1 MGEEAEQRAKVE
13 AEQRAKEE
21 AEQRAKLEAEQ
32 KAKKEAE
39 QKEREE
45 AERKAKEA
53 EQKAQDKAEQKSRE
67 EAERRAQDE
76 AEMKA
81 KEEAEQKKCVD
92 TEPVVKEDE
101 EQTPS
106 SGSKP
111 TASSKVEERTEG
123 AETALPEAEVKSVAQ
138 AQAEVEPKPE
148 TIEDQLTASD
158 GLGTAAAAEVPIYEA
173 PKDDVVKEDTTATE
187 CYVVEDVKQTDE
199 ASVNDAAMK
208 DIPQPVAGEEASKE
222 TLPSAKDADG
232 SDVATDAQIEAQTE
246 CKETPSDK
254 PVDKDDST
262 DNKMEPLA
270 ESKIAKSSIPIEE
283 MEIKSQESDQIKADK
298 LELGENDKINSK
310 HTEEKD
316 LSVATAAPVVSET

>member
-1 MGEEAEQRAKVE
+1 MG
-13 AEQRAKEE
+13 
-21 AEQRAKLEAEQ
+21 
-32 KAKKEAE
+32 
-39 QKEREE
+39 
-45 AERKAKEA
+45 AKEA
-53 EQKAQDKAEQKSRE
+53 EQKAQDKAEQKSREEAEQKQKDEAERKAQE

-92 TEPVVKEDE
+92 TEPVVKKDE

-111 TASSKVEERTEG
+111 TASSKVEEKTEG

-173 PKDDVVKEDTTATE
+173 PKDDVVKE
-187 CYVVEDVKQTDE
+187 VKQTDE

-262 DNKMEPLA
+262 DNKMEPVA